1 MADEREAK
9 VVVRDTNG
17 VTGQTRES
25 DTTKDEPKHNIKV
38 VPLLSPL

>member
-1 MADEREAK
+1 MRDERVAK

-25 DTTKDEPKHNIKV
+25 DATKDEQ
-38 VPLLSPL
+38 